1 MLLLLLLACVYSE
14 ERMGSVVSNA
24 DNNDDFVTNL
34 CKTKH
39 IISPEVIPCIV
50 LYHLYGSVECVFLL
64 TPCFS
69 G

>member
-50 LYHLYGSVECVFLL
+50 LYHLYGSC
-64 TPCFS
+64 
-69 G
+69 